1 MVIVKNVMKKF
12 VHYPKKLLNVLKWMV
27 LDNDLVERVKTD
39 PYFTPI
45 VNKLD
50 VLLDAK
56 TFIGRAPEQ
65 VHKMFLICHFFLLS
79 FRFMNSFHVKS
90 NQH

>member
-1 MVIVKNVMKKF
+1 MKIDG
-12 VHYPKKLLNVLKWMV
+12 

-39 PYFTPI
+39 PYFSPI
-45 VNKLD
+45 VNKLH

-65 VHKMFLICHFFLLS
+65 VYEFISREVEPTLKNFGSIAPAKPADLS
-79 FRFMNSFHVKS
+79 V
-90 NQH
+90 